1 MNTARITAGQ
11 SAAVV
16 GLGSVGLAA
25 VFGAMAMTRRGGI
38 TVTIGLPPVGTALP
52 VDIVSLD
59 AGERRLKGSYIGA
72 TAPARDVPRYVAL
85 YRAGRLPVDRLVS
98 GYLTLDRINE
108 GFDRLHEGQAV
119 RQIVRLGA

>member
-11 SAAVV
+11 STAIVRLGGI
-16 GLGSVGLAA
+16 GLTALL
-25 VFGAMAMTRRGGI
+25 GAMAMTRRGGI

-98 GYLTLDRINE
+98 GCLTLDRINE

>member
-11 SAAVV
+11 STAIVR
-16 GLGSVGLAA
+16 LGGIGLAA
-25 VFGAMAMTRRGGI
+25 LLDAMAMTRRGGI
-38 TVTIGLPPVGTALP
+38 TVTAGVPPVGTALP

-119 RQIVRLGA
+119 RQIVRLGV